1 MKNNKPILRL
11 IAAIVVITVGAFAY
25 FIAQE
30 RRVAEAERAAADKS
44 RDEAKVIL
52 ERARAETQKQLQVL
66 TDQKAELDRAKDGA
80 AKQAQSLN
88 DAVDASKKSQT
99 EQIEKGKRAK
109 HVYEAIAVTQ
119 SLKVAIA
126 EHHQSNLRWPSSNKE
141 AGVPLPESFRTAV
154 IRAAYVEPFEKT
166 ARIRVRYLDPS
177 AVEREIQLLASVNEA
192 FVYSWNCVSPDQP
205 DVADVAASCTYRA
218 ARK

>member
-1 MKNNKPILRL
+1 MKNSKAIAILV
-11 IAAIVVITVGAFAY
+11 AAVVAIGLATFAY
-25 FIAQE
+25 FIMQE
-30 RRVAEAERAAADKS
+30 RRTAEAERTAADKA
-44 RDEAKVIL
+44 RADAKGDL
-52 ERARAETQKQLQVL
+52 ERARAETQKQMQVL
-66 TDQKAELDRAKDGA
+66 GDQKAELDRAKDDA
-80 AKQAQSLN
+80 AKQVQSLN
-88 DAVDASKKSQT
+88 DAVDASKKSQA

-141 AGVPLPESFRTAV
+141 AGVPLPESFRSAV

-192 FVYSWNCVSPDQP
+192 FVYSWRCVSPDQP

-218 ARK
+218 TKK

>member
-1 MKNNKPILRL
+1 MKNNKPILLL

-25 FIAQE
+25 FIVQE

-44 RDEAKVIL
+44 RDEANVIL

-88 DAVDASKKSQT
+88 DAVDASKKSQA
-99 EQIEKGKRAK
+99 EQIEKGKRAR
-109 HVYEAIAVTQ
+109 HVYEAIAVSQ
-119 SLKVAIA
+119 SLKVAMA
-126 EHHQSNLRWPSSNKE
+126 EHHQSNGKWPTSNKE
-141 AGVPLPESFRTAV
+141 AGVPAPESFRTAV

-192 FVYSWNCVSPDQP
+192 FVYSWNCVSSDQ
-205 DVADVAASCTYRA
+205 ADIAEFASSCTYRA
-218 ARK
+218 GKK